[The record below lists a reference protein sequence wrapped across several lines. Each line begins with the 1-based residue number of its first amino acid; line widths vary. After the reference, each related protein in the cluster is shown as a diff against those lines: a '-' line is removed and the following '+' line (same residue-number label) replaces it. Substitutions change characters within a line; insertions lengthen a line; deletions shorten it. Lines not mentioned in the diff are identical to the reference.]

1 MPKVVTL
8 DLAASTLTATGAA
21 ILNDGVEQAVVTGR
35 LVNTDGNPMAGLA
48 AASLSLTSTG
58 SSNTIT
64 AVDSVTDQNGEFEW
78 TFKSTSA
85 ATKTLTLTALGGA
98 EVAENATVTVTASD
112 PWLANLGNVATLGS
126 DLDFDITGDL
136 TSTGAFGSASNVT
149 DATAP
154 SGDSKVARFV
164 YPAGAAAGYGTGG
177 ASLVIP
183 DNTVRIYNSFNM
195 RMSSNYTV
203 HPSNQKLSYA
213 FKATDKSVGSH
224 VLGIMPGSGET
235 NYTSGV
241 LRFNMQPQVS
251 GEPTRYRNSGSLVPV
266 RDVWYHIET
275 LSVMNTVLGTADG
288 IFRMWV
294 DGVLHMDYTNV
305 LFSDT
310 GGILKW
316 RNFSLDPYYGGNT
329 PGHTIP
335 TECYIYVDRWT
346 VYTDTARS

>member
-112 PWLANLGNVATLGS
+112 PWLANLGTVATLGE
-126 DLDFDITGDL
+126 DLDFDVSGDL
-136 TSTGAFGSASNVT
+136 TFAGTRGSASNFS
-149 DATAP
+149 DSTAP
-154 SGDSKVARFV
+154 SGDGKVVRFV
-164 YPAGAAAGYGTGG
+164 YPAGAAAGFGTG
-177 ASLVIP
+177 ATSLVIP
-183 DNTVRIYNSFNM
+183 DNTVRIYNSFNL
-195 RMSSNYTV
+195 RLSSNYTV
-203 HPSNQKLSYA
+203 HPAIQKVTYA
-213 FKATDKSVGSH
+213 FKTTDQSVGGH
-224 VLGIMPGSGET
+224 VLGLRPGEGESD
-235 NYTSGV
+235 YTAGTLRWV
-241 LRFNMQPQVS
+241 LQTQTIEAN
-251 GEPTRYRNSGSLVPV
+251 RYRNTGSFVPV

-288 IFRMWV
+288 IFKMWV
-294 DGVLHMDYTNV
+294 DGVLHMDYSNV
-305 LFSDT
+305 LYSDT
-310 GGILKW
+310 GGTLKW
-316 RNFSLDPYYGGNT
+316 RNFALDPYYGGNT

-335 TECYIYVDRWT
+335 SECYLFVDRWT
-346 VYTDTARS
+346 IYTDTVRT